1 MVIDPYLKNRAQKR
15 TQKKLSASFKAK
27 AKNKA
32 FLRKTQFQIYKQ
44 QGLSDDEAARRVGI
58 DIPFGRPWN
67 IIDIMKKIEEGE

>member
-15 TQKKLSASFKAK
+15 TQKKFTAANKAK
-27 AKNKA
+27 RTNKA

-44 QGLSDDEAARRVGI
+44 QGLSDDEAARRVGVN
-58 DIPFGRPWN
+58 IPFGRPWN

>member
-1 MVIDPYLKNRAQKR
+1 MVIDPYLKNRAKKR
-15 TQKKLSASFKAK
+15 TQKKLSAAYKAK
-27 AKNKA
+27 ATNKA

-67 IIDIMKKIEEGE
+67 IVDIMKKIEEGE